1 VKKLKTGQAL
11 RAFYFKFAYTPGA
24 EGYSDLPLD

>member
-1 VKKLKTGQAL
+1 MKKLKTGQAL
-11 RAFYFKFAYTPGA
+11 RAFDFKFAYTPGA